1 MILTKYNRELAHQ
14 MVDSAPDGHAS
25 AGINFDE
32 TSRRSMLERRR
43 DEADFSKQELNNVPM
58 TIFIG

>member
-25 AGINFDE
+25 AGINFDIK
-32 TSRRSMLERRR
+32 TDQPDM
-43 DEADFSKQELNNVPM
+43 FNNECEGMCGV
-58 TIFIG
+58 